1 MHVLLVGYEPEA
13 VDFSDPALTPGLD
26 AQKIHAGIAM
36 ALEEMRERGWSA
48 DHCFIRPNN
57 QAADTL
63 KRQLASNRYD
73 CIVIGAGVRAWT
85 RHLPIFEAVINAARE
100 AAPTVPIAFNT
111 KPQDSAAAVERA
123 CGQALSG

>member
-1 MHVLLVGYEPEA
+1 MHVLMVGYEPEA

-26 AQKIHAGIAM
+26 AQKIHAGIAI
-36 ALEEMRERGWSA
+36 ALEEMLDRGWSA

-63 KRQLASNRYD
+63 KRQLTATQYD

-85 RHLPIFEAVINAARE
+85 RHLSVFEVVINAARE

-111 KPQDSAAAVERA
+111 KPQDSVEAVERV
-123 CGQALSG
+123 CGLAHS